1 LEPADLQP
9 PLGQFNH
16 TFPTRDSMWS
26 LVTTVNNGLEKNRL
40 DIVVLERV
48 FNTYW
53 PQFEAEFQQILKDV
67 PQV

>member
-1 LEPADLQP
+1 
-9 PLGQFNH
+9 
-16 TFPTRDSMWS
+16 MWS